1 MQSATPIS
9 LWSCIWRAGR
19 YFALGV
25 VVSWLVAAMHA
36 LARFN
41 TPEPGRFVAETWS
54 AFDERCRKHGH
65 FNKFKSGD
73 DLYLMPWSYR
83 KGVQR
88 EMGVVAAEL
97 IFPRWRWLDGN
108 RLHGG
113 RSMIQEKFT
122 PDSVSLATPSEK
134 LLLDDRQVYES
145 EEITLFCFGLNL
157 DQRGYG
163 WPLVSW
169 DAFFHKP
176 QSGPQKW
183 QTQTLLGIDLPS
195 PRWLLEMQP
204 RRYRIRGQEKTT
216 LPLVPRLE
224 GVILSAVFY
233 GAVGYALLA
242 GRRGVRA
249 WRRHRRGACVACG
262 YILGAG
268 VGAVCPE
275 CGRKS
280 TGASL
285 TREIL

>member
-1 MQSATPIS
+1 
-9 LWSCIWRAGR
+9 
-19 YFALGV
+19 
-25 VVSWLVAAMHA
+25 
-36 LARFN
+36 
-41 TPEPGRFVAETWS
+41 
-54 AFDERCRKHGH
+54 
-65 FNKFKSGD
+65 
-73 DLYLMPWSYR
+73 MPWSYR
-83 KGVQR
+83 QGVQR
-88 EMGVVAAEL
+88 EMGFVAAEL

-169 DAFFHKP
+169 DAFFNKP

-183 QTQTLLGIDLPS
+183 QTQTLLGIELPT
-195 PRWLLEMQP
+195 PRWLLVIQSGEYMSNL
-204 RRYRIRGQEKTT
+204 KKK
-216 LPLVPRLE
+216 LPPTILPVVPRLE
-224 GVILSAVFY
+224 GLVPSAVFY
-233 GAVGYALLA
+233 GALGYVVLA

-249 WRRHRRGACVACG
+249 WRRRRRGACVACG